1 MSGNIF
7 GSLIDSVKEVFSN
20 PQVLAQ
26 GVKDGNIARTGNTE
40 YFIDGKDSFHNMKD
54 AEAASGRWQKRAQ
67 DELIGLATIGIGK
80 TAQGL
85 YKGGQTA
92 NTVNKG
98 IYLGGKTQPLLGM
111 SKSLPATVNTGTQLT
126 TKGTTALAQTAN
138 TVNKGNNW
146 AKRLT
151 GTLALGT
158 AVSQSISEPSQ
169 KKATPVASRQ
179 RPKYA
184 VGKYNQKSYNRLL
197 QLQKVY
203 GGDLIRQKDGS
214 YFLRNKNGSF
224 YGNGRALNAKTGK
237 MQNYDLYGSGRFLN
251 GNPKQSNSSNI
262 VSTVLDSNY
271 LYGYRGKPRTRMNN
285 SESFKTAWTNARNSG
300 LGTFTWNGKSYN
312 TMKKGETQQD
322 YNSWLSKQNK
332 APQEAS
338 PTQGTPGY
346 SIHVGSENVTLS
358 TPNGQTT
365 DITNSHNISTLINNG
380 NYKAPNLGNAATN
393 YLENRPLDS
402 YSELTK
408 HNFDRGDIRQGMRA
422 NGINPYNY
430 SGSDRKQLRTYLN
443 NPTTD
448 NYTQSVSKVIGDS
461 KIQQNM
467 LNNAVQN
474 QTSQYQLTKPN
485 LGYNT
490 SQNSQLV
497 NLKFKQ
503 GGQMYK
509 YAAGAQ
515 MVQPQQTDGQQGIEQ
530 QAMSLVQAAM
540 QGDQQANQT
549 IQKIMQAAQQG
560 DQQAAQVAQLLKAIV
575 QQMKGSRKARLGAK
589 LDYIKQSIGECPE
602 GQEVV
607 YFKKGGEICKVCAGK
622 KMQNGGKSD
631 PIKNFKKKKEQD
643 AVKQAYQKNP
653 YTRGKS
659 AKEIAEMQRRNRQE
673 AGAGKGENDAN
684 VAPWNYKKKR

>member
-1 MSGNIF
+1 
-7 GSLIDSVKEVFSN
+7 
-20 PQVLAQ
+20 
-26 GVKDGNIARTGNTE
+26 
-40 YFIDGKDSFHNMKD
+40 
-54 AEAASGRWQKRAQ
+54 
-67 DELIGLATIGIGK
+67 
-80 TAQGL
+80 
-85 YKGGQTA
+85 
-92 NTVNKG
+92 
-98 IYLGGKTQPLLGM
+98 M
-111 SKSLPATVNTGTQLT
+111 SKSLPATR
-126 TKGTTALAQTAN
+126 GTTALAQTAN
-138 TVNKGNNW
+138 TVSKGNNW
-146 AKRLT
+146 AKGLT

-158 AVSQSISEPSQ
+158 AVGQGISEPSQ

-179 RPKYA
+179 RHKYA
-184 VGKYNQKSYNRLL
+184 IGKYNQRSYNRLS

-271 LYGYRGKPRTRMNN
+271 LYGYRGKPKTRMNN
-285 SESFKTAWTNARNSG
+285 SKSFKTAWTNARNSG

-338 PTQGTPGY
+338 LTQGTPGY
-346 SIHVGSENVTLS
+346 GIHVGSGSGNVTLS
-358 TPNGQTT
+358 TPNGSTT

-380 NYKAPNLGNAATN
+380 NYKAPNLGNTDTN

-408 HNFDRGDIRQGMRA
+408 NNFNRGDIRQGMRA
-422 NGINPYNY
+422 NGINPYDY

-448 NYTQSVSKVIGDS
+448 NYTQSVSKIIGDG

-490 SQNSQLV
+490 NQNNQLV

-515 MVQPQQTDGQQGIEQ
+515 MVQPQQASGQQGIEQ
-530 QAMSLVQAAM
+530 QAMALVQAAM
-540 QGDQQANQT
+540 QGDQKANQT

-560 DQQAAQVAQLLKAIV
+560 DQQAAQVAQLLKNIV

-622 KMQNGGKSD
+622 KMQDGGKSD

-643 AVKQAYQKNP
+643 AVKQAYQRNP

-673 AGAGKGENDAN
+673 AGVGKGENDAN

>member
-1 MSGNIF
+1 MFDFFDIF
-7 GSLIDSVKEVFSN
+7 KVDPTISDPAV
-20 PQVLAQ
+20 A
-26 GVKDGNIARTGNTE
+26 
-40 YFIDGKDSFHNMKD
+40 
-54 AEAASGRWQKRAQ
+54 AASGITRDSKGTIHQKHTAASNQ
-67 DELIGLATIGIGK
+67 LAHNLAAISA
-80 TAQGL
+80 TAWGPVADGVL
-85 YKGGQTA
+85 VPSVEYTPIASKMLPKAA
-92 NTVNKG
+92 NSVINM
-98 IYLGGKTQPLLGM
+98 GGKTQPLLGM
-111 SKSLPATVNTGTQLT
+111 SKSLPSV
-126 TKGTTALAQTAN
+126 KGTTALATKAANSGSKWTKGIAGTA
-138 TVNKGNNW
+138 
-146 AKRLT
+146 
-151 GTLALGT
+151 ALGT
-158 AVSQSISEPSQ
+158 AVGQGVSEPSR
-169 KKATPVASRQ
+169 KKGTVITVNQNSKQ
-179 RPKYA
+179 NPKYA
-184 VGKYNQKSYNRLL
+184 IGKYNQRSYNRLS

-214 YFLRNKNGSF
+214 YFLRNTYGSF

-251 GNPKQSNSSNI
+251 GNSKQSNSSNI

-322 YNSWLSKQNK
+322 YNSWLSKQNR

-346 SIHVGSENVTLS
+346 GIHVGNGSVTLS
-358 TPNGQTT
+358 TPNGSTT
-365 DITNSHNISTLINNG
+365 DITNSHNVSTLINNG
-380 NYKAPNLGNAATN
+380 NYKAPNLGNATTN

-430 SGSDRKQLRTYLN
+430 LGSDRKQLRTYLN

-448 NYTQSVSKVIGDS
+448 NYTQSVSKIIGDG

-515 MVQPQQTDGQQGIEQ
+515 MVQPQQTGGQQGIEQ
-530 QAMSLVQAAM
+530 QAMALVQAAM

-549 IQKIMQAAQQG
+549 IQKIMQKAQQG

-622 KMQNGGKSD
+622 KMQDGGKSD

-643 AVKQAYQKNP
+643 AVKQAYQRNP

-673 AGAGKGENDAN
+673 AGTGKGENDAK
-684 VAPWNYKKKR
+684 VAPWNYKKKK

>member
-1 MSGNIF
+1 MLPKATNTAVNI
-7 GSLIDSVKEVFSN
+7 
-20 PQVLAQ
+20 
-26 GVKDGNIARTGNTE
+26 
-40 YFIDGKDSFHNMKD
+40 
-54 AEAASGRWQKRAQ
+54 
-67 DELIGLATIGIGK
+67 
-80 TAQGL
+80 
-85 YKGGQTA
+85 
-92 NTVNKG
+92 
-98 IYLGGKTQPLLGM
+98 GGKTQPLLGM
-111 SKSLPATVNTGTQLT
+111 SKSLPATR
-126 TKGTTALAQTAN
+126 GTTALAQTAN

-146 AKRLT
+146 TKGLT

-158 AVSQSISEPSQ
+158 AVGQGISEPSQ

-184 VGKYNQKSYNRLL
+184 IGKYNQRSYNRLS

-271 LYGYRGKPRTRMNN
+271 LYGYKGKPKTRMNN
-285 SESFKTAWTNARNSG
+285 SKSFKTAWTNARNSG

-332 APQEAS
+332 APQKAS
-338 PTQGTPGY
+338 PIQGTPDR
-346 SIHVGSENVTLS
+346 SIHVGNNRVTY
-358 TPNGQTT
+358 TDTQGNTT
-365 DITNSHNISTLINNG
+365 DVTNSHNLSETIWGKQSQPSVNTQFLEQTATNLINPNQHKFG
-380 NYKAPNLGNAATN
+380 RGETKDFMRQNLVNPEDYSTSERKAFRHSISNDAGDWSNA
-393 YLENRPLDS
+393 
-402 YSELTK
+402 
-408 HNFDRGDIRQGMRA
+408 
-422 NGINPYNY
+422 
-430 SGSDRKQLRTYLN
+430 
-443 NPTTD
+443 
-448 NYTQSVSKVIGDS
+448 S
-461 KIQQNM
+461 KIMSDARINNKLSQSINISNGQLKKLQLNM
-467 LNNAVQN
+467 PFQLDNN
-474 QTSQYQLTKPN
+474 
-485 LGYNT
+485 
-490 SQNSQLV
+490 LV

-515 MVQPQQTDGQQGIEQ
+515 MVQPQQASGQQGIEQ
-530 QAMSLVQAAM
+530 QAMALVQAAM
-540 QGDQQANQT
+540 QGDQKANQT

-560 DQQAAQVAQLLKAIV
+560 DQQAAQVAQLLKNIV

-631 PIKNFKKKKEQD
+631 PIKDFKKKKD
-643 AVKQAYQKNP
+643 VTKQTYQRNP

-684 VAPWNYKKKR
+684 VSPWDYKKKR

>member
-1 MSGNIF
+1 MFDFFDIF
-7 GSLIDSVKEVFSN
+7 KADPTISDPAV
-20 PQVLAQ
+20 A
-26 GVKDGNIARTGNTE
+26 
-40 YFIDGKDSFHNMKD
+40 
-54 AEAASGRWQKRAQ
+54 AASGITRDVNGTLHQKHTAVSNKLA
-67 DELIGLATIGIGK
+67 DNLAAIATTAWGPVLEGTLIPSVEYAPIASKMLPKATN
-80 TAQGL
+80 TA
-85 YKGGQTA
+85 
-92 NTVNKG
+92 VN
-98 IYLGGKTQPLLGM
+98 IGGKTQPLLGM
-111 SKSLPATVNTGTQLT
+111 SKSLPSV
-126 TKGTTALAQTAN
+126 KGTTALATKAANSGSKWTKGIAGTA
-138 TVNKGNNW
+138 
-146 AKRLT
+146 
-151 GTLALGT
+151 ALGT
-158 AVSQSISEPSQ
+158 AVGQGVSEPSR
-169 KKATPVASRQ
+169 KKGTVITVNQNSKQ
-179 RPKYA
+179 NPKYA
-184 VGKYNQKSYNRLL
+184 IGKYNQRSYNRLS

-271 LYGYRGKPRTRMNN
+271 LYGYRGKPKTRMNN
-285 SESFKTAWTNARNSG
+285 SKSFKTAWTNARNSG

-346 SIHVGSENVTLS
+346 GIHVGNGSVTLS
-358 TPNGQTT
+358 TPNGSTT
-365 DITNSHNISTLINNG
+365 DITNSHNVSTLINNG

-422 NGINPYNY
+422 NGINPYDY

-448 NYTQSVSKVIGDS
+448 NYTQSVSKIIGDG

-485 LGYNT
+485 LGYNP

-515 MVQPQQTDGQQGIEQ
+515 MVQPQQASGQQGIEQ
-530 QAMSLVQAAM
+530 QAMALVQAAM
-540 QGDQQANQT
+540 QGDQKANQT

-560 DQQAAQVAQLLKAIV
+560 DQQAAQVAQLLKNIV

-622 KMQNGGKSD
+622 KMQDGGKSD
-631 PIKNFKKKKEQD
+631 PIKDFKKKKD
-643 AVKQAYQKNP
+643 VTKQTYQRNP

>member
-1 MSGNIF
+1 MGNFTKIIRNPGMKVH
-7 GSLIDSVKEVFSN
+7 GSDYYTIQGAVPTTFHHFLNKRFSN
-20 PQVLAQ
+20 GKLNANYLFNQKQNSLYDPTT
-26 GVKDGNIARTGNTE
+26 GITWNINGTMSNR
-40 YFIDGKDSFHNMKD
+40 K
-54 AEAASGRWQKRAQ
+54 
-67 DELIGLATIGIGK
+67 
-80 TAQGL
+80 
-85 YKGGQTA
+85 GQTGTW
-92 NTVNKG
+92 NTKNYSYSWNK
-98 IYLGGKTQPLLGM
+98 
-111 SKSLPATVNTGTQLT
+111 ATVSNNQNAS
-126 TKGTTALAQTAN
+126 TK
-138 TVNKGNNW
+138 
-146 AKRLT
+146 
-151 GTLALGT
+151 
-158 AVSQSISEPSQ
+158 SQAT
-169 KKATPVASRQ
+169 KKS
-179 RPKYA
+179 
-184 VGKYNQKSYNRLL
+184 
-197 QLQKVY
+197 
-203 GGDLIRQKDGS
+203 GS
-214 YFLRNKNGSF
+214 S
-224 YGNGRALNAKTGK
+224 T
-237 MQNYDLYGSGRFLN
+237 
-251 GNPKQSNSSNI
+251 
-262 VSTVLDSNY
+262 VSTNKPNTSTPPVTS
-271 LYGYRGKPRTRMNN
+271 KPRTASKAPVSNSWINKSRGIWNYNGVSQADVANAYKTGDFSKVGSYLSQHKDLASYLNN
-285 SESFKTAWTNARNSG
+285 IYSKRGGNQFNSS
-300 LGTFTWNGKSYN
+300 TP
-312 TMKKGETQQD
+312 TQQATPI
-322 YNSWLSKQNK
+322 K
-332 APQEAS
+332 
-338 PTQGTPGY
+338 GTPGY
-346 SIHVGSENVTLS
+346 GIHVGNGSVTLS
-358 TPNGQTT
+358 TPNGSTT
-365 DITNSHNISTLINNG
+365 DITNSHNVSTLINNG

-422 NGINPYNY
+422 NGINPYDY

-448 NYTQSVSKVIGDS
+448 NYTQSVSKIIGDG

-467 LNNAVQN
+467 LNNAVQD

-485 LGYNT
+485 LGYNL

-497 NLKFKQ
+497 NLKFKK

-509 YAAGAQ
+509 YQAGAQ
-515 MVQPQQTDGQQGIEQ
+515 IVQPQQTSGQQGIEQ
-530 QAMSLVQAAM
+530 QAMALVQAAM
-540 QGDQQANQT
+540 QGDKQANQT

-560 DQQAAQVAQLLKAIV
+560 DQQAAQVAQLLKTIV

-643 AVKQAYQKNP
+643 AVKQSYQRNP

>member
-7 GSLIDSVKEVFSN
+7 GSLVDSVKEVFSN

-146 AKRLT
+146 TKGLT

-158 AVSQSISEPSQ
+158 AVGQGISEPSQ
-169 KKATPVASRQ
+169 KKAIPVASRQ

-184 VGKYNQKSYNRLL
+184 IGKYNQRSYNRLS

-237 MQNYDLYGSGRFLN
+237 MQNYDLYGSGKFLN
-251 GNPKQSNSSNI
+251 SNSKQSNSSNI

-285 SESFKTAWTNARNSG
+285 SKSFKTAWTNARNSG

-332 APQEAS
+332 APQKAS

-346 SIHVGSENVTLS
+346 GIHVGNGSVTLS
-358 TPNGQTT
+358 TPNGSTT
-365 DITNSHNISTLINNG
+365 DITNSHNLSETIWGKQGQPSVNTQFLEQTTTNLINPNQHKFG
-380 NYKAPNLGNAATN
+380 RGETKDFMRQNLVNPEDYSTSERKAFRHSISNDTGDWSNA
-393 YLENRPLDS
+393 
-402 YSELTK
+402 
-408 HNFDRGDIRQGMRA
+408 
-422 NGINPYNY
+422 
-430 SGSDRKQLRTYLN
+430 
-443 NPTTD
+443 
-448 NYTQSVSKVIGDS
+448 S
-461 KIQQNM
+461 KIMSDARINNKLSQSINISNGQLKKPQLNM
-467 LNNAVQN
+467 PFQLDNN
-474 QTSQYQLTKPN
+474 
-485 LGYNT
+485 
-490 SQNSQLV
+490 LV

-515 MVQPQQTDGQQGIEQ
+515 IVQPQQTNSQDPIDQIAQIAAGSLYGDENSKQQLIQVLSNKEIAPKLLQIVDVGVKNQDKRAMIIAQAIKALQQG
-530 QAMSLVQAAM
+530 S
-540 QGDQQANQT
+540 T
-549 IQKIMQAAQQG
+549 
-560 DQQAAQVAQLLKAIV
+560 
-575 QQMKGSRKARLGAK
+575 RKARLGAK

-631 PIKNFKKKKEQD
+631 PIKDFKKKKD
-643 AVKQAYQKNP
+643 ITKQTYQRNP

-673 AGAGKGENDAN
+673 AGAGENDAN

>member
-1 MSGNIF
+1 MFDFFDIF
-7 GSLIDSVKEVFSN
+7 KVDPTISDPAV
-20 PQVLAQ
+20 A
-26 GVKDGNIARTGNTE
+26 
-40 YFIDGKDSFHNMKD
+40 
-54 AEAASGRWQKRAQ
+54 AASGITRDANGTLHQKHTAVSNKLA
-67 DELIGLATIGIGK
+67 DNLAAIATTAWGPVLEGTLIPSVEYTPIASKMLPKATN
-80 TAQGL
+80 TA
-85 YKGGQTA
+85 
-92 NTVNKG
+92 VN
-98 IYLGGKTQPLLGM
+98 IGGKTQPLLGM
-111 SKSLPATVNTGTQLT
+111 SKSLPATR
-126 TKGTTALAQTAN
+126 GTTALAQTAN

-158 AVSQSISEPSQ
+158 AVGQSISEPPQ

-184 VGKYNQKSYNRLL
+184 IGKYNQRSYNRLS

-214 YFLRNKNGSF
+214 YFLRNTYGSF

-271 LYGYRGKPRTRMNN
+271 LYGYRGKPKTRMNN
-285 SESFKTAWTNARNSG
+285 SKSFKTAWTNARNSG

-338 PTQGTPGY
+338 PIQGTPGY
-346 SIHVGSENVTLS
+346 SIHVGNDGVTLS

-365 DITNSHNISTLINNG
+365 DITNSHNVSTLINNG

-393 YLENRPLDS
+393 QLENTPLNS
-402 YSELTK
+402 YSKLTE
-408 HNFDRGDIRQGMRA
+408 HNFNRSDIRQGMRE
-422 NGINPYNY
+422 NGLNPYDY

-448 NYTQSVSKVIGDS
+448 NYTQSVGKIIEDG

-485 LGYNT
+485 LANLRYDP
-490 SQNSQLV
+490 SQNNQLV
-497 NLKFKQ
+497 SLKFKQ

-509 YAAGAQ
+509 YATGAQ
-515 MVQPQQTDGQQGIEQ
+515 MVQPQQASGQQGIEQ
-530 QAMSLVQAAM
+530 QAIALVQAAM

-560 DQQAAQVAQLLKAIV
+560 DQQAAQVAELLKAIV

-589 LDYIKQSIGECPE
+589 LNYFKQTCECPE

-607 YFKKGGEICKVCAGK
+607 YFKKGGELCKVCAGK
-622 KMQNGGKSD
+622 KMQDGGKSD
-631 PIKNFKKKKEQD
+631 PIKEFKKRRNKKELCKCG
-643 AVKQAYQKNP
+643 AKVT
-653 YTRGKS
+653 TRNS
-659 AKEIAEMQRRNRQE
+659 
-673 AGAGKGENDAN
+673 
-684 VAPWNYKKKR
+684 KKKR

>member
-1 MSGNIF
+1 MFDFFDIF
-7 GSLIDSVKEVFSN
+7 KADPTISDPAV
-20 PQVLAQ
+20 A
-26 GVKDGNIARTGNTE
+26 
-40 YFIDGKDSFHNMKD
+40 
-54 AEAASGRWQKRAQ
+54 AASGITRDANGTLHQKHTAVSNKLA
-67 DELIGLATIGIGK
+67 DNLAAIATTAWGPVLEGTLIPSVEYAPIASKMLPKATN
-80 TAQGL
+80 TA
-85 YKGGQTA
+85 
-92 NTVNKG
+92 VN
-98 IYLGGKTQPLLGM
+98 IGGKTQPLLGM
-111 SKSLPATVNTGTQLT
+111 SKSLPSV
-126 TKGTTALAQTAN
+126 KGTTALATKAANSGSKWTKGIAGTA
-138 TVNKGNNW
+138 
-146 AKRLT
+146 
-151 GTLALGT
+151 ALGT
-158 AVSQSISEPSQ
+158 AVGQGVSEPSR
-169 KKATPVASRQ
+169 KKGTVITVNQNSKQ
-179 RPKYA
+179 NPKYA
-184 VGKYNQKSYNRLL
+184 IGKYNQRSYNRLS

-271 LYGYRGKPRTRMNN
+271 LYGYRGKPKTRMNN
-285 SESFKTAWTNARNSG
+285 SKSFKTAWTNARNSG

-346 SIHVGSENVTLS
+346 GIHVGNGSVTLS
-358 TPNGQTT
+358 TPNGSTT
-365 DITNSHNISTLINNG
+365 DITNSHNVSTLINNG

-422 NGINPYNY
+422 NGINPYDY

-448 NYTQSVSKVIGDS
+448 NYTQSVSKIIGDG

-485 LGYNT
+485 LGYNP

-515 MVQPQQTDGQQGIEQ
+515 MVQPQQASGQQGIEQ
-530 QAMSLVQAAM
+530 QAMALVQAAM
-540 QGDQQANQT
+540 QGDQKANQT

-560 DQQAAQVAQLLKAIV
+560 DQQAAQVAQLLKNIV

-622 KMQNGGKSD
+622 KMQDGGKSD
-631 PIKNFKKKKEQD
+631 PIKDFKKKKD
-643 AVKQAYQKNP
+643 VTKQTYQRNP

>member
-1 MSGNIF
+1 MFDFFDIF
-7 GSLIDSVKEVFSN
+7 KVDPTISDPAV
-20 PQVLAQ
+20 A
-26 GVKDGNIARTGNTE
+26 
-40 YFIDGKDSFHNMKD
+40 
-54 AEAASGRWQKRAQ
+54 AASGITRDSKGTIHQKHTAASNQ
-67 DELIGLATIGIGK
+67 LAHNLAAISTTAWGPVLEGTLIPSVEYAPIASKMLPKA
-80 TAQGL
+80 
-85 YKGGQTA
+85 A
-92 NTVNKG
+92 NSVINM
-98 IYLGGKTQPLLGM
+98 GGKTQPLLGM
-111 SKSLPATVNTGTQLT
+111 SKSLPSV
-126 TKGTTALAQTAN
+126 KGTTALATKAANSGSKWTKGIAGTA
-138 TVNKGNNW
+138 
-146 AKRLT
+146 
-151 GTLALGT
+151 ALGT
-158 AVSQSISEPSQ
+158 AVGQGVSEPSR
-169 KKATPVASRQ
+169 KKGTVITVNQNSKQ
-179 RPKYA
+179 NPKYA
-184 VGKYNQKSYNRLL
+184 IGKYNQRSYNRLS

-214 YFLRNKNGSF
+214 YFLRNTYGSF

-251 GNPKQSNSSNI
+251 GNSKQSNSSNI

-322 YNSWLSKQNK
+322 YNSWLSKQNR

-346 SIHVGSENVTLS
+346 GIHVGSENVTLS
-358 TPNGQTT
+358 TPNGSTT
-365 DITNSHNISTLINNG
+365 DITNSHNVSTLINNG

-430 SGSDRKQLRTYLN
+430 LGSDRKQLRTYLN

-448 NYTQSVSKVIGDS
+448 NYTQSVSKIIGDG

-474 QTSQYQLTKPN
+474 QTSQYQLTKPY

-515 MVQPQQTDGQQGIEQ
+515 MVQPQQTGGQQGIEQ
-530 QAMSLVQAAM
+530 QAMALVQAAM

-549 IQKIMQAAQQG
+549 IQKIMQKAQQG

-622 KMQNGGKSD
+622 KMQDGGKSD

-643 AVKQAYQKNP
+643 AVKQAYQRNP

-673 AGAGKGENDAN
+673 AGTGKGENDAK

>member
-1 MSGNIF
+1 MFDFFDIF
-7 GSLIDSVKEVFSN
+7 KVDPTISDPAV
-20 PQVLAQ
+20 A
-26 GVKDGNIARTGNTE
+26 
-40 YFIDGKDSFHNMKD
+40 
-54 AEAASGRWQKRAQ
+54 AASGITRDSKGTIHQKHTAASNKLA
-67 DELIGLATIGIGK
+67 DNLAAIATTAWGPVLEGTLIPSVEYAPIASKMLPKA
-80 TAQGL
+80 
-85 YKGGQTA
+85 A
-92 NTVNKG
+92 NSVINM
-98 IYLGGKTQPLLGM
+98 GGKTQPLLGM
-111 SKSLPATVNTGTQLT
+111 SKSLPSV
-126 TKGTTALAQTAN
+126 KGTTALATKAANSGSKWTKGIAGTA
-138 TVNKGNNW
+138 
-146 AKRLT
+146 
-151 GTLALGT
+151 ALGT
-158 AVSQSISEPSQ
+158 AVGQGVSEPSR
-169 KKATPVASRQ
+169 KKGTVITVNQNSKQ
-179 RPKYA
+179 NPKYA
-184 VGKYNQKSYNRLL
+184 IGKYNQRSYNRLS

-214 YFLRNKNGSF
+214 YFLRNTYGSF

-251 GNPKQSNSSNI
+251 GNSKQSNSSNI

-322 YNSWLSKQNK
+322 YNSWLSKQNR

-346 SIHVGSENVTLS
+346 GIHVGSENVTLS
-358 TPNGQTT
+358 TPNGSTT
-365 DITNSHNISTLINNG
+365 DITNSHNVSTLINNG

-430 SGSDRKQLRTYLN
+430 LGSDRKQLRTYLN

-448 NYTQSVSKVIGDS
+448 NYTQSVSKIIGDG

-515 MVQPQQTDGQQGIEQ
+515 MVQPQQTGGQQGIEQ
-530 QAMSLVQAAM
+530 QAMALVQAAM

-549 IQKIMQAAQQG
+549 IQKIMQKAQQG

-589 LDYIKQSIGECPE
+589 LDYIKQSIGECLE

-622 KMQNGGKSD
+622 KMQDGGKSD

-643 AVKQAYQKNP
+643 AVKQAYQRNP

-673 AGAGKGENDAN
+673 AGTGKGENDAK
-684 VAPWNYKKKR
+684 VAPWNYKKKK